1 MHVAGAIK
9 SCHSC
14 AAKQLLRAHLCDH
27 PFYLGGKN
35 RQQNGSVKCHSIT
48 KEWKNWAISTL
59 TRTVCTSIC
68 TWQKNSLN
76 LLPIATLT
84 NKILRNTKYQF
95 FPPCL
100 GQRGEQKQAAVLFQ
114 TVCVQNPLKINV
126 FFATVMNQYVLNWMK
141 FETFHFYFKRF

>member
-100 GQRGEQKQAAVLFQ
+100 GQRWEQKQAAVLFQ